1 MSRSSLGYT
10 NKWSQCLVVAD
21 HEHDGNGLQVTQG
34 FQTHVA
40 KKLGQF
46 LDSCFT
52 ETQADIAICKNLTKC
67 EDDEGFLLFSTSVPR
82 QTTDDPPP
90 AVRRQP
96 VPSSSDSD
104 SEVERRLKEAAVSLK
119 DLLPSSSLVSSPTAA
134 APPQLGKKK
143 KESSDTEDDNVAKK
157 KKKKKMR
164 KQAGDAGGKHVD
176 CEGSPCAQN
185 NCDHAGSKQEHH
197 KVKRKKKASEND

>member
-52 ETQADIAICKNLTKC
+52 ETQADIAIRKNPTKC
-67 EDDEGFLLFSTSVPR
+67 DDEGFLLFSSSVPR
-82 QTTDDPPP
+82 QTADDPPP

-176 CEGSPCAQN
+176 CKGSPCAQN
-185 NCDHAGSKQEHH
+185 NCDHAGSKQKHH